1 MAVFNYSGSLAAS
14 GSTVGE
20 RISQPFNIAISG
32 TWVGTWALEAL
43 PNGATAWVNC
53 LQSDG
58 SQNSY
63 SSNGLIT
70 VPNVFGDDM
79 LFRLT
84 FTRTSGTLEWRFF
97 R

>member
-14 GSTVGE
+14 GSTAGE

-32 TWVGTWALEAL
+32 TWVGYWKLEASAD
-43 PNGATAWVNC
+43 NGATWLNC
-53 LQSDG
+53 LLPDG
-58 SQNSY
+58 TENVFSLP
-63 SSNGLIT
+63 GLVA
-70 VPNVFGDDM
+70 VPNVFGDAT